1 MKLFIS
7 ICLLMISVIFLAEAN
22 AYDCQ
27 KGFHETNLKQFPEER
42 TYTPISDNGFDQY
55 KTASLKNSNKVVLT
69 FDDGPHPTRTPRLL
83 DILKKHQVKATF
95 FVLTNLV
102 TEKTKPILERMI
114 KEGHIVA
121 THDHDHD
128 NNNNE
133 TQESFYQELK
143 ESILIIDK
151 IYKKYKPSHK
161 GIYYRFPYGAYGKN
175 ASYHH
180 MNVIRDL
187 STELY
192 GENCINFAFWDIDS
206 VDWSPKLKDEQ
217 IAQNI
222 WAHIKGGTAYKTT
235 SKTTIFGKVKYKTKK
250 YNHTWPF
257 GGGVA
262 LLHDIHDKSIDAA
275 EIFIKRAK
283 SEGVEIV
290 PMDSV
295 KEYSFAGKRCK
306 ID

>member
-1 MKLFIS
+1 MV
-7 ICLLMISVIFLAEAN
+7 SVVFLAEAN

-27 KGFHETNLKQFPEER
+27 KRFHNKQLKQFPEER
-42 TYTPISDNGFDQY
+42 EYTPISDNGFDQY

-95 FVLTNLV
+95 FVLTKLV
-102 TEKTKPILERMI
+102 TSKTEPILERMI
-114 KEGHIVA
+114 REGHIVA

-133 TQESFYQELK
+133 SKESFYQELK
-143 ESILIIDK
+143 KSILIIDK
-151 IYKKYKPSHK
+151 IYKKYRPENK

-175 ASYHH
+175 QSYHH
-180 MNVIRDL
+180 MNVIKDL
-187 STELY
+187 SQELY
-192 GENCINFAFWDIDS
+192 GENCINFSFWDIDS
-206 VDWSPKLKDEQ
+206 SDWSPKLKDEQ

-235 SKTTIFGKVKYKTKK
+235 SKTSIFGKRKYKTKK

-262 LLHDIHDKSIDAA
+262 LLHDIHNKSIDAA
-275 EIFIKRAK
+275 EIFVKRAK
-283 SEGVEIV
+283 AEGVEIV
-290 PMDSV
+290 ALDSV
-295 KEYSFAGKRCK
+295 EEYSFAGKRCK